1 MYLTAG
7 LHRSMPRR
15 PDKIVRK
22 PGAQASA
29 EELSAHC
36 HSLISGFK
44 CPKSYEFRDKLPLT
58 VAGKVQKTELRKS
71 VAQGRAA

>member
-29 EELSAHC
+29 EELSVHC
-36 HSLISGFK
+36 HKRISGYK
-44 CPKSYEFRDKLPLT
+44 CPKTCEFRDKLPRT
-58 VAGKVQKTELRKS
+58 AAGKVQKTELRKT
-71 VAQGRAA
+71 ATGARA